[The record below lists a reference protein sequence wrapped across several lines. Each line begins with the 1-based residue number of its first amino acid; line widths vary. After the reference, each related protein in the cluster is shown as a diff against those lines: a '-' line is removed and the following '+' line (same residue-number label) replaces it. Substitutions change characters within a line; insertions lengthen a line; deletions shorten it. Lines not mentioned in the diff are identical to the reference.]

1 MSSSRPKLS
10 EEQWLPHKALIR
22 RLYLVEEMPLDKLV
36 EQLRGHGLHVTTNQ
50 LEYKLKKWNFRKNIS
65 KDAWVEIDHCI
76 SKRKREGKD
85 SEVIFCG
92 KRVKRETVEKETN
105 RHRDRTIFAQLA
117 QLTLQQT
124 SSPVVS
130 ADAQVSVCTP
140 QPLSM
145 EFEWP
150 STLPWLR
157 FPAKDLQSEF
167 RVLKGY
173 RIQETNSSDAV
184 MLSAHI
190 GKTTDNEKIRP
201 KALIPANYL
210 QGGRLATNIAEV
222 GVSKL
227 AAIIGISMP
236 ESFPQEHLQRAQC
249 LLSGSREEYL
259 YESLSIVIY
268 ALSNNLSNLWEE
280 DQWQKTMTILKTCGL
295 FEIRANLKNLKSWT
309 IDGFIE
315 KLFQAAIDRLD
326 DASADGREIMTV
338 LKWLL
343 ALGQSPIIANKEFWR
358 DLLNCEETISAAAKQ
373 RHLELMELIL
383 EAGGDA
389 NSTPLCDDQTL
400 LEIVLNSDARDDV
413 MFRMAQL
420 LLEHGASV
428 KLDQALHSA
437 IRRKRDREL
446 IEMILQNGGNISAE
460 LECPS
465 GFVCKETALSVAA
478 ATGLSETQYILDLLK
493 SRNPSKPITEFITAD
508 VLISAAAAGQYD
520 TVCFLC
526 SKSGIIAA
534 NDCGITPLHAA
545 AYGGNLEICQLLFPL
560 HDSHVSDVTPMF
572 SPFHAACYRGHED
585 VVHFLIEKGANINVV
600 ASFGC
605 TDEER
610 RAACRLFSNTDWKYL
625 SELHDDLTPLDM
637 VLEGAQNSSAVGKA
651 VSCAIQLI
659 NAGAKPSG
667 REVIFAAN
675 HLYPPLLSVALAA
688 GADLNKKN
696 SRGISA
702 LQLALTTAFS
712 VYYPIRSGGRDLVD
726 LLFRH
731 GATLQGGEVVSAIST
746 GDWDLVDLLLRHGGG
761 FLDTDRY
768 GTTALEATIHSRHT
782 AGLTRLFNTVA
793 GIYNAGSLCAAIE
806 TRQNSIIQQL
816 LTNRRSKPVDHD
828 LEVTAVGIAAES
840 GDLGLLRSLLE
851 HPPSRQFGP
860 LPLLWHNFQRVTSKR
875 EEYGPIMRRLW
886 GSPLALLARQKDD
899 WAVEACSKLLKSG
912 FRPDELTWSVA
923 SGSNNLTFIQFL
935 LDHDQRYE
943 KDYGHDGSRLKI
955 PGPLI
960 TAIKNRNK
968 ELVTLLLRAGV
979 DVNEHDSGATALQW
993 AAIKGHLGIA
1003 KYLLDLGAQVNALP
1017 AESHGRTALEG
1028 AAECGGLDMLELL
1041 LASGAHKTGRLH
1053 RYFVRAVKRAMAEGH
1068 HTAANLLKQSLG
1080 WSEEDE
1086 GLFGTKDIF
1095 LETPWRLS
1103 GRVDAEIDT
1112 SEAESDATHF

>member
-1 MSSSRPKLS
+1 
-10 EEQWLPHKALIR
+10 
-22 RLYLVEEMPLDKLV
+22 
-36 EQLRGHGLHVTTNQ
+36 
-50 LEYKLKKWNFRKNIS
+50 
-65 KDAWVEIDHCI
+65 
-76 SKRKREGKD
+76 
-85 SEVIFCG
+85 
-92 KRVKRETVEKETN
+92 
-105 RHRDRTIFAQLA
+105 
-117 QLTLQQT
+117 
-124 SSPVVS
+124 
-130 ADAQVSVCTP
+130 
-140 QPLSM
+140 M

-358 DLLNCEETISAAAKQ
+358 DLLNWEETISAAAKQ

-446 IEMILQNGGNISAE
+446 IEMILQNGANLSAE
-460 LECPS
+460 LEYPS
-465 GFVCKETALSVAA
+465 GFLCKETALSVAA

-508 VLISAAAAGQYD
+508 VLISAAAAGRYD

-651 VSCAIQLI
+651 VSFAIQLI

-675 HLYPPLLSVALAA
+675 HLCLPLLSVALAA

-702 LQLALTTAFS
+702 LQLALTGAVSADRERLYDIVALLLQHGATLQGREVTFA
-712 VYYPIRSGGRDLVD
+712 IRSKRRYVID
-726 LLFRH
+726 LLFSY
-731 GATLQGGEVVSAIST
+731 GATLQGGEVTSAIGI
-746 GDWDLVDLLLRHGGG
+746 GDWDLVDLLLRHGRE
-761 FLDTDRY
+761 FLDIDES
-768 GTTALEATIHSRHT
+768 GTTALEAAIWSRHA

-793 GIYNAGSLCAAIE
+793 GIYDAGSLCAAIE

-816 LTNRRSKPVDHD
+816 LTNRRTKPVDHD
-828 LEVTAVGIAAES
+828 LEVTAVGMAAES
-840 GDLGLLRSLLE
+840 GDHGLLRSLLE
-851 HPPSRQFGP
+851 RPPSRQFGP
-860 LPLLWHNFQRVTSKR
+860 MPLLQTVWGNDTFERRKYSQFVIRD
-875 EEYGPIMRRLW
+875 YRRLW

-899 WAVEACSKLLKSG
+899 WAVEACSELLKSG
-912 FRPDELTWSVA
+912 FRPDRLTWSVA
-923 SGSNNLTFIQFL
+923 SGSNNLAFIQFL
-935 LDHDQRYE
+935 LDHE
-943 KDYGHDGSRLKI
+943 KDYEYDHDRHRQSKI
-955 PGPLI
+955 PNPLI
-960 TAIKNRNK
+960 AAIHHRNR
-968 ELVTLLLRAGV
+968 ELVGLLLRAGV
-979 DVNEHDSGATALQW
+979 DVNEHNRSVEASHSPLQ
-993 AAIKGHLGIA
+993 L
-1003 KYLLDLGAQVNALP
+1003 
-1017 AESHGRTALEG
+1017 
-1028 AAECGGLDMLELL
+1028 AAELGDLEM
-1041 LASGAHKTGRLH
+1041 TR
-1053 RYFVRAVKRAMAEGH
+1053 
-1068 HTAANLLKQSLG
+1068 
-1080 WSEEDE
+1080 
-1086 GLFGTKDIF
+1086 
-1095 LETPWRLS
+1095 
-1103 GRVDAEIDT
+1103 
-1112 SEAESDATHF
+1112 